1 MKAKK
6 EKNRTEDSIEHPNL
20 PPSNGSSKSLNNS
33 SSSLNGSN
41 AGALVGSAN
50 FGMLGG
56 PHSFTNEELMGMMDN
71 DDGKH
76 PFKMSMLP
84 NGMGSNSMAVPSS
97 WQACN
102 AAATGAMLNNVD
114 PTWSQF
120 IPQGTHSQSIQYSS
134 YPYPTF
140 PSNN

>member
-41 AGALVGSAN
+41 TGALVGGAN
-50 FGMLGG
+50 FGMLSGQ
-56 PHSFTNEELMGMMDN
+56 HSFNEEFMGMMDS
-71 DDGKH
+71 DDGKN

-84 NGMGSNSMAVPSS
+84 NGMVSNSMGVPSS
-97 WQACN
+97 WQACS
-102 AAATGAMLNNVD
+102 AATGAMLNNVD
-114 PTWSQF
+114 PTWSQL
-120 IPQGTHSQSIQYSS
+120 IPQGTPQSIPYGS

-140 PSNN
+140 PPNN